1 MVPQSQIGF
10 IDFIVVP
17 TLGIAGDAMSLVLCS
32 RQENKEIQKPWN
44 EILLVNKSKWQAK
57 VRLNWEFFNSTGN
70 AWHFSKNHYLSPSAG
85 KRRE

>member
-57 VRLNWEFFNSTGN
+57 VSLVKFNCLYVLI
-70 AWHFSKNHYLSPSAG
+70 KYDIIICIIKL
-85 KRRE
+85 